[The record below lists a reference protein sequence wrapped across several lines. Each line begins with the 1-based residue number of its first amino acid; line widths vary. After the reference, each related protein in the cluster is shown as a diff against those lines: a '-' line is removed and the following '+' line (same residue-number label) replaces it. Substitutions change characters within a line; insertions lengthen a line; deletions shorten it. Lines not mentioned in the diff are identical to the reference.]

1 MSGRPATRKLHRQIT
16 LLVES
21 LSVVGSPMHSQSY
34 PSPDKLQFSDRN
46 WFALGELTF
55 LNAKDRS
62 SAVLENEGIFALME
76 TLTQN

>member
-1 MSGRPATRKLHRQIT
+1 MRGRPATRKLHRQIT

-55 LNAKDRS
+55 LNAKDRTC
-62 SAVLENEGIFALME
+62 AVLENEVLFALVE